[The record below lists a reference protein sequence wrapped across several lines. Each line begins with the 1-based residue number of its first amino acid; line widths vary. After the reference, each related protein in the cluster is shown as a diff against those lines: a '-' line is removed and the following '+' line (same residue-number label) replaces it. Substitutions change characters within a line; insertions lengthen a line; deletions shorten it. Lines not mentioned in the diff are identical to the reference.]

1 MKTFCGLKCSV
12 TPQLSLITS
21 KGIVCCPALS
31 KVTND
36 DIKAGMAE
44 HGVTDVRR
52 ITVRHDGII
61 KPTNIFVLTFNLPNL
76 PTFVIIGFI
85 QVKVDVYIPN
95 PLRCYNCQV
104 FGLHKNKCGRH
115 VVCCNCGEP
124 EHCGPIVVCDKPAK
138 CVNCSDDLPANSKQC
153 PQWEKGNEIIKIEYE
168 NNISF
173 PDAKKQ
179 YEQFTQIKPMHVL

>member
-12 TPQLSLITS
+12 TPQLFLITS

-31 KVTND
+31 KVTNN

-61 KPTNIFVLTFNLPNL
+61 KPTNKFVLTFNLPNL
-76 PTFVIIGFI
+76 PTVVIIGFI
-85 QVKVDVYIPN
+85 QVKIDVYIPN

-104 FGLHKNKCGRH
+104 FGHHKNKCGRH
-115 VVCCNCGEP
+115 VVCCNCRVP
-124 EHCGPIVVCDKPAK
+124 EHCGPIVVCDKSAK
-138 CVNCSDDLPANSKQC
+138 CVNCSGDLPANSKQC
-153 PQWEKGNEIIKIEYE
+153 PKWEKGNEILKIECE

-173 PDAKKQ
+173 ADAQKQ
-179 YEQFTQIKPMHVL
+179 YEQFYTV